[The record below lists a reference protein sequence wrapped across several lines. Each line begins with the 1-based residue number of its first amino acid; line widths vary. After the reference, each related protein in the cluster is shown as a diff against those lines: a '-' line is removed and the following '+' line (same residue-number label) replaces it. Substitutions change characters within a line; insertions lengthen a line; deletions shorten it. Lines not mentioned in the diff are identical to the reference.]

1 MIDILDQD
9 ETVVAYPTTPS
20 GLSVAAAAIP
30 PAVIWDRLYS
40 YIAYRWGETHVS
52 WRVQGC
58 GEFRPRITPAVVHD
72 VFYWSNSGWTL
83 TTLKAGPLGVE
94 LSADNIW
101 KIDATAGGEVMAV
114 PAAVARAYVLLAEY
128 MASAQKNP
136 AGVASLTSGQLSLRF
151 TRDHAARALQQSGAA
166 DLLRPYR
173 NLGVA

>member
-1 MIDILDQD
+1 MIEILEQD
-9 ETVVAYPTTPS
+9 ETVVTYPTTPS
-20 GLSVAAAAIP
+20 GLSADAAAIP

-40 YIAYRWGETHVS
+40 YIAHRWGETHVS

-58 GEFRPRITPAVVHD
+58 GEFRSRVTPCTTHD
-72 VFYWSNSGWTL
+72 VFYWSNSGWIL
-83 TTLKAGPLGVE
+83 TALKSGSLGVE

-101 KIDATAGGEVMAV
+101 KIDATAGDQVMTV
-114 PAAVARAYVLLAEY
+114 PPAVARAYVLLAEY
-128 MASAQKNP
+128 MASTQKNP